1 MIMSSY
7 LDRAL
12 DFSDQVTGL
21 RREFHRTPE
30 LGFHETETASRI
42 IRELDLLDIPCLR
55 GIAGTGVIGRIQ
67 GKSDSPV
74 GMIRVDMDA
83 LPIQEKTG
91 LDFASVNNG
100 VMHACGHDGHMS
112 MGILAARLLK
122 ENASSLDGSI
132 LSLFQPAEEGDGG
145 AKRMI
150 EEGALA
156 HPQPDFILGL
166 HLWNERPVGWIS
178 IKEGPLMAGADSL
191 EIVVRGKGGHGGL
204 PQQVVDPVVCAA
216 QIVTSLQTIISRNLS
231 PFDRAVL
238 SLTAIQGGT
247 AFNVIPDQ
255 VSIKGTLRTFDVR
268 VRELVLGRMVEI
280 IHGTCAAFGCEGT
293 LLDVEVTR
301 PVDNDPDVTRM
312 VRSLVKKQYPALRID
327 SEYQTTVSEDFSY
340 YQESIP
346 GCFIFLGSA
355 NAETGKIFSH
365 HHPQFDFDESVLPIG
380 AAVLAECA
388 ADLLTHLKKSQN

>member
-1 MIMSSY
+1 MISY

-12 DFSDQVTGL
+12 ELSDQITGL
-21 RREFHRTPE
+21 RREFHKHPE
-30 LGFHETETASRI
+30 LGFHELETSSRI
-42 IRELDLLDIPCLR
+42 VSELDLLDIPYEK
-55 GIAGTGVIGRIQ
+55 GIAGTGVIGRIR

-91 LDFASVNNG
+91 LNFASVNNG

-122 ENASSLDGSI
+122 ENAASLDGSV

-156 HPQPDFILGL
+156 HPKPDFILGI
-166 HLWNERPVGWIS
+166 HLWNEKPVGWIS
-178 IKEGPLMAGADSL
+178 IKDGPLMAGADSL
-191 EIVVRGKGGHGGL
+191 EIVIKGKGGHGGL

-216 QIVTSLQTIISRNLS
+216 QIVTSLQTITSRNLS

-255 VSIKGTLRTFDVR
+255 VSIKGTLRTFDAQVR
-268 VRELVLGRMVEI
+268 DLVLKRMGEI
-280 IHGTCAAFGCEGT
+280 IHGTCAAYGCEGN

-301 PVDNDPDVTRM
+301 PVDNDPIVTERI
-312 VRSLVKKQYPALRID
+312 RSVIEKQFPALRID

-355 NAETGKIFSH
+355 NVETGKVFSH
-365 HHPQFDFDESVLPIG
+365 HHPQFDFDETVLPVG
-380 AAVLAECA
+380 AAVLAQCT
-388 ADLLTHLKKSQN
+388 ADLLTQFKYSQN